1 MNEAQAV
8 KADHSEK
15 LPSNVPSSSE
25 KRRLTPVQAI
35 RKKCLDCSCGSRGEV
50 RECELTACA
59 LWDYRMGR
67 RPTDTTDH

>member
-1 MNEAQAV
+1 MTEVRAEKIDAV
-8 KADHSEK
+8 GK
-15 LPSNVPSSSE
+15 LPSKVGSTGE
-25 KRRLTPVQAI
+25 KRRLTPMSAI
-35 RKKCLDCSCGSRGEV
+35 RKKCLDCACGSRSEV